1 MFEFVTL
8 SCPWFYPALLPQMTP
23 TATCILWTVV
33 TSLTLLLWFPGR
45 LFVLWRTAAPYEVAQ
60 FCLISHSLA
69 GSFTEDSFTEDRGFI
84 IGPFEHGIDLSRLG
98 YDDFLFG

>member
-8 SCPWFYPALLPQMTP
+8 SCPCFYPALLSRMTAA
-23 TATCILWTVV
+23 ATCILWTVV

-45 LFVLWRTAAPYEVAQ
+45 LFVLWHTAARYEVAQ
-60 FCLISHSLA
+60 FCVISHSLA
-69 GSFTEDSFTEDRGFI
+69 GSFTLDRGFI
-84 IGPFEHGIDLSRLG
+84 IGPFESGIDLSRLG

>member
-23 TATCILWTVV
+23 AATCILWTVV

-45 LFVLWRTAAPYEVAQ
+45 LFVLWRTAAPHEVAQ

-69 GSFTEDSFTEDRGFI
+69 GSFTEDRGFI
-84 IGPFEHGIDLSRLG
+84 IGPFESGIDLSRLG